1 MANDWLNSCTIS
13 DSTVA
18 TISYGKVDGAGSYYN
33 SVSTISD
40 THVTTS
46 EINKKI
52 NEALSKKPEVS
63 PETITKLDVRGG
75 KIFVKHYKDGYFKS
89 ERCLMTD
96 IADIDVYGQTVV
108 VTFADKT
115 KTSAALD
122 NEDIFSLEQG
132 ISICITKK
140 LLGENGSSIYN
151 KLIKKALKIRNQK
164 HEAALKAEKEKEE
177 AKRRKEAAL
186 AKRNKKKLKRRAE
199 QIAVYKEAIIGALE
213 HMGLGKK

>member
-18 TISYGKVDGAGSYYN
+18 TIAYGNTDGIGSRHN
-33 SVSTISD
+33 SVSAITE
-40 THVTTS
+40 
-46 EINKKI
+46 EIDKKI
-52 NEALSKKPEVS
+52 NEAISKKPEVS
-63 PETITKLDVRGG
+63 PETTTKLNIKNG
-75 KIFVKHYKDGYFKS
+75 KVFVKHYKDGYFKS
-89 ERCLMTD
+89 ERFLISD

-108 VTFADKT
+108 VTFTDKT

-151 KLIKKALKIRNQK
+151 KLIKKALKFHKNK
-164 HEAALKAEKEKEE
+164 GEAMLKAEKEKEE
-177 AKRRKEAAL
+177 AKRRNEAA
-186 AKRNKKKLKRRAE
+186 AIKRAKKKLKRRNE
-199 QIAVYKEAIIGALE
+199 QVSIYKDAIIEALQY
-213 HMGLGKK
+213 MGFKK